1 MDSESRQK
9 YEKYDQ
15 QMDPA
20 LPRFSSAPCR
30 SFSSATCLWSGHNRW
45 SKIKHDKGKNDAA
58 KSKERTTLTLNVIRL
73 SREGGPDPSINTAL
87 AYAINNAKKA
97 QVSKEAIEKAVAK
110 GQGKSLSGA
119 SLDNVLIEAMLPH
132 GVAAII
138 EGQTESKNRIMADV
152 KMIVQR
158 AGGALTPTAFSFDKK
173 GKVWFKE
180 HETIG
185 VDEAMDEA
193 IEAGAEEITSDDGQL
208 VVETAPELV
217 SSVGQKMQSALGL
230 EVERSQIL
238 FDPKEDTLARLDES
252 QASELQSVLDQLE
265 ELDDIQEVYINAV
278 T

>member
-1 MDSESRQK
+1 
-9 YEKYDQ
+9 
-15 QMDPA
+15 
-20 LPRFSSAPCR
+20 
-30 SFSSATCLWSGHNRW
+30 
-45 SKIKHDKGKNDAA
+45 
-58 KSKERTTLTLNVIRL
+58 
-73 SREGGPDPSINTAL
+73 
-87 AYAINNAKKA
+87 
-97 QVSKEAIEKAVAK
+97 
-110 GQGKSLSGA
+110 
-119 SLDNVLIEAMLPH
+119 MLPH